1 MKATIPESD
10 ERLVSARIAELQQ
23 QVKSLQQQLLQAQ
36 KMSSVGVLASS
47 ITHEFNNILMTVI
60 NYAKMG
66 VRHKDAATRDK
77 AFDKILAAGHRASKI
92 TTGMLSYARQ
102 QGDRRESMDLVALVE
117 DVLVLVEK
125 DLQRFRI
132 RLATQFDQH
141 PFSAVNSG
149 QVQQVML
156 N

>member
-1 MKATIPESD
+1 MKATMSEFD
-10 ERLVSARIAELQQ
+10 ELPTAARIAELQTQ
-23 QVKSLQQQLLQAQ
+23 IQSLQQQLLQAQ

-66 VRHKDAATRDK
+66 VRHKDAVTRDK

-102 QGDRRESMDLVALVE
+102 QSD
-117 DVLVLVEK
+117 
-125 DLQRFRI
+125 
-132 RLATQFDQH
+132 
-141 PFSAVNSG
+141 
-149 QVQQVML
+149 
-156 N
+156 